1 MVDRYLIRRSCKF
14 NNKNYIFY
22 IGKTE
27 IAEPT
32 DDYFNDEWK
41 NLQAFNGFKEA
52 TDAWRNLK
60 EDFDA
65 QKVCCT
71 IDILPIE
78 ICK

>member
-1 MVDRYLIRRSCKF
+1 MDRYLIRRSGKF
-14 NNKNYIFY
+14 NDRSYIFY

-41 NLQAFNGFKEA
+41 NLQAFNGFEEA
-52 TDAWRNLK
+52 SNAWKRFRDEFN
-60 EDFDA
+60 A